1 VRSSIDAPARR
12 RLPVVGGFAIV
23 ALSASLWGTDALFR
37 RGLALELPAVEVVFW
52 EHLVLAAISL
62 ALVLPHARRLRGLRP
77 RDWLAIA
84 LIGGGS
90 SVAATILFTEAFKH
104 GDPTTP
110 LLLQKLQPVFAA
122 GAAFVLLGERLRP
135 RYFAYLAL
143 ALLGSY
149 LITFA
154 DPAAVSARRL
164 LPAGLGA
171 GAALL
176 WALGTVLGKH
186 AGTKIAPTQLAGLR
200 FIFGLPVAL
209 VLLLALAPP
218 GPVTRAGSGDVLPIL
233 ALALVPGLLALLL
246 YYRGLRST
254 PAAAATL
261 AELAFPFT
269 ALVVNAIAFDTV
281 LTATQLAGAGLL
293 AATVVAL
300 TFADRR
306 GGRAVGVVPRLGSGP
321 APRTFEVSKA

>member
-1 VRSSIDAPARR
+1 MPARARR
-12 RLPVVGGFAIV
+12 RAPVAGGFAIV

-52 EHLVLAAISL
+52 EHLVLATISL
-62 ALVLPHARRLRGLRP
+62 ALVVPHAGRLRGLRG

-90 SVAATILFTEAFKH
+90 SVAATVLFTEAFKH

-122 GAAFVLLGERLRP
+122 GMAFALLGERLRP

-171 GAALL
+171 GAAAL

-186 AGTKIAPTQLAGLR
+186 AGAKVAPTQLAGLR

-218 GPVTRAGSGDVLPIL
+218 GPLTRAGGGDVVPIL

-281 LTATQLAGAGLL
+281 LTATQLAGAALL

-300 TFADRR
+300 TIADRR
-306 GGRAVGVVPRLGSGP
+306 GGRAVGVVPPLGSGP
-321 APRTFEVSKA
+321 ARRTVGMSKA